1 MEVTYMAN
9 KMPAQ
14 SSNAPGTLA
23 HELHSFVLS
32 PGSLLNQPVMGQR
45 APRSITMPDGSEWYV
60 KKFTHTIKATILP
73 RIELTLVGIPKRFEE
88 ESIAQV
94 ADAVSVEKVSQ
105 WTEPE
110 PVVEVTA
117 EVAVPH
123 PIEKIDI
130 QLVVQEEE
138 PKPKLERKDAFW
150 RDDETGKG

>member
-1 MEVTYMAN
+1 MAN

-23 HELHSFVLS
+23 HELHAFIQSA
-32 PGSLLNQPVMGQR
+32 GSLLGQ
-45 APRSITMPDGSEWYV
+45 PRSITMPDGSEWWV
-60 KKFTHTIKATILP
+60 KEFTHTIQAVNLP

-150 RDDETGKG
+150 RDDETGKD